1 MTVKELIA
9 ELEKL
14 DPELE
19 VIVPDDHGGCYP
31 RSCSGLVQ
39 YELAFNAGTDWIGAY
54 HQIVNGI
61 PDVKTRFPRCKYVK
75 AVALT
80 F

>member
-1 MTVKELIA
+1 MTIKELIA
-9 ELEKL
+9 KLEKL

-19 VIVPDDHGGCYP
+19 VIVPDDRGHYP
-31 RSCSGLVQ
+31 RSCNDLVQ
-39 YELAFNAGTDWIGAY
+39 YEIAFNAGTDWIGAY
-54 HQIVNGI
+54 HQIVDGI
-61 PDVKTRFPRCKYVK
+61 PDVKARFPRCKYVK